1 MSGSQKPEKTYDEME
16 PEEFY
21 AEMTTRNKG
30 IVTDEE
36 QEKIKNATVAVG
48 GCGSIGG
55 NIVEPLVRMGVR
67 RFILCEPDAF
77 DVSNLNR
84 QQCFVQDVNV
94 NKAEA
99 VARKVKMINPDI
111 DIQLELNGV
120 TEENADRIAQEA
132 DIIYD
137 GVDVT
142 TQKPLYFKYLLHKHA
157 QKHRKPVISGYDMAG
172 AQLIVTYDYRDPSTR
187 LFHGSIKESE
197 IKEIGPFQF
206 LFKVI
211 PPWYVP
217 YDLAAVVKKFAQG
230 TLGGFPQVVYCAD
243 CYGVMG
249 SRQMIDL
256 FNNAKVKKYSY
267 LDVHQ
272 VNRPLGFRIGL
283 FFRKWA
289 ALTKLLIYI
298 KTNKLG

>member
-1 MSGSQKPEKTYDEME
+1 MSGPQLEKTYDEME

-30 IVTDEE
+30 IITDAE
-36 QEKIKNATVAVG
+36 QEKIKNAKVVVG

-55 NIVEPLVRMGVR
+55 NIVEPLVRIGVR
-67 RFILCEPDAF
+67 NFVLCEPDPF

-84 QQCFVQDVNV
+84 QQCFVQDTNV
-94 NKAEA
+94 NKGEA
-99 VARKVKMINPDI
+99 VMRKVKMINPDI
-111 DIQLELNGV
+111 NIRVETNGIS
-120 TEENADRIAQEA
+120 EENVDGLCEWA

-142 TQKPLYFKYLLHKHA
+142 TKKPLWFKFLLHQHAKKHG
-157 QKHRKPVISGYDMAG
+157 KPVISGYDMAG
-172 AQLIVTYDYRDPSTR
+172 AQLIVTYDYRDPSVK
-187 LFHGSIKESE
+187 LFDGKIKESE
-197 IKEIGPFQF
+197 IHDLGPFQF

-217 YDLAAVVKKFAQG
+217 YDLVDVIYKFAEG

-249 SRQMIDL
+249 SRQMVDL
-256 FNNAKVKKYSY
+256 FNNASVKKYSY

-272 VNRPLGFRIGL
+272 VNRPLSYRIPL
-283 FFRKWA
+283 FFKKWI
-289 ALTKLLIYI
+289 ALTKLLIFV
-298 KTNKLG
+298 KTKGHG